1 MNNMTTYSKL
11 KHQFGYC
18 EGMVGK
24 NEDKE
29 DVIVT
34 IDKENATVVTVQ
46 ANGWHR
52 INTYW
57 PDGTEEETY
66 RKK

>member
-1 MNNMTTYSKL
+1 
-11 KHQFGYC
+11 
-18 EGMVGK
+18 MVGK
-24 NEDKE
+24 NEDGE